1 MIYNLNSH
9 KFIKC
14 EKCATLLGYEEDDL
28 WIATDKGYN
37 IFDCEDFTRVEKY
50 FICPK
55 CGTHVVVSKDI
66 KVK

>member
-14 EKCATLLGYEEDDL
+14 EECATLLGYEEEDL

-50 FICPK
+50 FTCLK

>member
-14 EKCATLLGYEEDDL
+14 EGCATLWGYEEKDL
-28 WIATDKGYN
+28 WIATDRGYN
-37 IFDCEDFTRVEKY
+37 IFNLEDFTRVEKY
-50 FICPK
+50 FTCSK
-55 CGTHVVVSKDI
+55 CGTHVVVSNDV

>member
-14 EKCATLLGYEEDDL
+14 EKCTTLLGYEEEDL

-50 FICPK
+50 FTCPK
-55 CGTHVVVSKDI
+55 CGAHVVVSKDE